1 MTVIRPNSISG
12 ITSITAQGDT
22 ISLFRSDGTTVGA
35 LNLNVNA
42 SSGVSTFANLVV
54 TGNVSIAGTLTYED
68 VTNVD
73 SIGIVTARTGIQVL
87 AGGIN
92 AVGVVTAT
100 SFSGDVSTNAIV
112 NSGITTTATLVVTGV
127 GTFGTS
133 VGVATASPKSALDL
147 SQKTDAIALPQGTTA
162 QRPSGNSPYIRYNT
176 TNSALEFYNGTD
188 WVEIIS
194 DYFPSGSVIL
204 G

>member
-1 MTVIRPNSISG
+1 MATLR
-12 ITSITAQGDT
+12 
-22 ISLFRSDGTTVGA
+22 VGA
-35 LNLNVNA
+35 GLTFDGILGNINA
-42 SSGVSTFANLVV
+42 VGVSTFA
-54 TGNVSIAGTLTYED
+54 
-68 VTNVD
+68 
-73 SIGIVTARTGIQVL
+73 
-87 AGGIN
+87 
-92 AVGVVTAT
+92 
-100 SFSGDVSTNAIV
+100 
-112 NSGITTTATLVVTGV
+112 GITTVSGATLFTKQLSISGVTTATTLVVTGV

-133 VGVATASPKSALDL
+133 VGVATATPKSALDL

-194 DYFPSGSVIL
+194 DYFPSGSTIL

>member
-42 SSGVSTFANLVV
+42 SSGVSTFANLVA

>member
-35 LNLNVNA
+35 LNINVNA
-42 SSGVSTFANLVV
+42 SSGVSTFANLVA

>member
-35 LNLNVNA
+35 LNINVNA
-42 SSGVSTFANLVV
+42 SSGVSTFANLVA

-162 QRPSGNSPYIRYNT
+162 QRPTGNNPYIRWNT

-194 DYFPSGSVIL
+194 DYFPSGSTIL